1 MRRNL
6 LPALLLIAATFIVF
20 APVAQHD
27 YINLDDQ
34 AYVPENPHINKGL
47 TLDGVRWAFTTH
59 HGGSWHPVT
68 WLSHMLD
75 VQWFGLKAGP
85 QHLMSVG
92 IHAVS
97 AALLFL
103 ALFLMT
109 QARWESLAVAALFAL
124 HPLRVES
131 VAWVAERKDVLSG
144 FWFMVVL
151 LAYAKF
157 GLESKAQTLS
167 AAASATKNPK
177 ARFWYGATLIA
188 FVLGLMSKPMLV
200 SVPFVLLL
208 LDFWPLQRV
217 RDGEGRAAAGRLRGL
232 MVEKVPF
239 FVIALVFCGLTLR
252 SQDDVGAVVSVEHVS
267 PLVRVVNALNS
278 LVMYTANTI
287 WPKGLNPFYAFDP
300 ITPGWT
306 ALLLIAVGGAT
317 VVAIWFARRRP
328 FLLTGWF
335 WYVVMLGPVLGLVQ
349 VGSQARADRYTY
361 LPGIGLLLALVW
373 VASSLLPRN
382 RSVRAGLGLATLAA
396 LVGLGLATRHQ
407 LQFWKDAIVYCQR
420 SVTIE
425 PRDARSHFNLGCTLE
440 KMGDRDGAIKHFEAA
455 IATSAAYTKA
465 HNNLGSALAG
475 KGDFAGAELHFR
487 EALMLNTNHTSARM
501 NLARALLSQ
510 RKVAEAVAVL
520 QAAPEKDR
528 ALPALQAMTGDL
540 LLQLG
545 RVREAVPYFE
555 QLLKADPVA
564 ELQAKI
570 AGLRIQLNEPKAA
583 LEHFRTAVK
592 LKPDWVEVLNNLA
605 WTLATNPDP
614 AVRNGAEAVGYA
626 ERACELTQRGQPVF
640 LITLAAAYAEAG
652 QFEQAKS
659 TSQQAMQLA
668 IQSGN
673 TQLVTSLTPLHSA
686 FQNRQPYHTP
696 PPATAN

>member
-144 FWFMVVL
+144 FWFMMVL

-157 GLESKAQTLS
+157 GRESQAQTLS

-177 ARFWYGATLIA
+177 ARFWYGATLVA

-217 RDGEGRAAAGRLRGL
+217 TDGEGRAAAGRLRGL
-232 MVEKVPF
+232 MVEKIPF

-287 WPKGLNPFYAFDP
+287 WPDRLNPFYAFDP

-317 VVAIWFARRRP
+317 VVAFWFARRRP
-328 FLLTGWF
+328 FLVTGWL

-361 LPGIGLLLALVW
+361 LPGIGLVLALVW
-373 VASSLLPRN
+373 LASSLLPRN

-407 LQFWKDAIVYCQR
+407 LQFWKNAIVYCQR

-440 KMGDRDGAIKHFEAA
+440 KMGDRDGAIQHFEAA

-510 RKVAEAVAVL
+510 RKVADAVEVL

-564 ELQAKI
+564 ELHAKI

-668 IQSGN
+668 SQSGN

>member
-144 FWFMVVL
+144 FWFMMVL

-157 GLESKAQTLS
+157 GRESQAHTLS

-217 RDGEGRAAAGRLRGL
+217 TDGEGRAAAGRLRGL

-239 FVIALVFCGLTLR
+239 FVIALLFCGLTLR

-287 WPKGLNPFYAFDP
+287 WPDRLNPFYAFDP

-317 VVAIWFARRRP
+317 VAAFWFARRRP
-328 FLLTGWF
+328 FLVTGWL

-361 LPGIGLLLALVW
+361 LPGIGLVLALVW
-373 VASSLLPRN
+373 LASSLLPRN

-407 LQFWKDAIVYCQR
+407 LQFWKNAIVYCQR

-440 KMGDRDGAIKHFEAA
+440 KMGDRDGAIQHFEAA

-564 ELQAKI
+564 ELHAKI

-668 IQSGN
+668 SQSGN